1 MAKSAIVIIRTNRM
15 IHILEC
21 FVIKIILCF
30 FCIDCKTILC
40 AVIIVLYKKEGI
52 NMTTE
57 VRASHLLVQTEEE
70 AKQLRE
76 DILNGRKFEDVAAE
90 VSMCPSGANGGDL
103 GFFGRGVMV
112 REFEEVAFSM
122 NVGDL
127 SEPIQTQF
135 GWHLLYLTDKN

>member
-1 MAKSAIVIIRTNRM
+1 
-15 IHILEC
+15 
-21 FVIKIILCF
+21 
-30 FCIDCKTILC
+30 
-40 AVIIVLYKKEGI
+40 
-52 NMTTE
+52 MTTE

-76 DILNGRKFEDVAAE
+76 KILNGKKFEDVAAE

-103 GFFGRGVMV
+103 GFFCKGVMV
-112 REFEEVAFSM
+112 KEFEDAAFSM

-135 GWHLLYLTDKN
+135 GWHLLYLTDKKD

>member
-1 MAKSAIVIIRTNRM
+1 
-15 IHILEC
+15 
-21 FVIKIILCF
+21 
-30 FCIDCKTILC
+30 
-40 AVIIVLYKKEGI
+40 
-52 NMTTE
+52 MTTE

-112 REFEEVAFSM
+112 REFEEAAFSM
-122 NVGDL
+122 NIGDL

-135 GWHLLYLTDKN
+135 GWHLLSLTDKN